1 MKLRKVF
8 LSAAISATVLLTG
21 CGPITEEVSVNFAE
35 TYTASNEKL
44 ASYTDLVWE
53 SADTAIVEVNGSE
66 MLGLAPGS
74 TIVTAKS
81 GDSIVAEYTVTV
93 NIVPV
98 TGIVLSTNSTELVEG
113 DALKVTYTLFPDN
126 ASDFG
131 IQWRSAD
138 ESVATVTTEGEI
150 LALKMGQTTI
160 TASTKD
166 GIIATCSV
174 NVKQKAAYDRL
185 SDAERTFVNE
195 VLEHISD
202 FKNPDS
208 VVIKAV
214 EKDGTQWVVT
224 VSAQNGFGG
233 MNSTNYYLSDDLG
246 FWNWDALDI
255 ELDVDI
261 TPDSSYNISLINE
274 AIAEKR

>member
-150 LALKMGQTTI
+150 LALKVGQTTI
-160 TASTKD
+160 TASTTD

-214 EKDGTQWVVT
+214 EKDGTQWVVS

-255 ELDVDI
+255 DLDVDI
-261 TPDSSYNISLINE
+261 KPDSSYNISLINE
-274 AIAEKR
+274 AIEEKR

>member
-21 CGPITEEVSVNFAE
+21 CGPIKEEVSVNFAE

-53 SADTAIVEVNGSE
+53 SADTAVVEVNGSE

-93 NIVPV
+93 NVVPV

-150 LALKMGQTTI
+150 LALKVGQTTI

-185 SDAERTFVNE
+185 DYREKEFVDCA
-195 VLEHISD
+195 LKHINA

-208 VVIKAV
+208 VVINAI
-214 EKDGTQWVVT
+214 ETGDGDGGWCINI
-224 VSAQNGFGG
+224 SAQNSFGG
-233 MNSTNYYLSDDLG
+233 MGSDNYWLSNFFG
-246 FWNWDALDI
+246 FQEWF
-255 ELDVDI
+255 EKI
-261 TPDSSYNISLINE
+261 TPDYSYDISLINE